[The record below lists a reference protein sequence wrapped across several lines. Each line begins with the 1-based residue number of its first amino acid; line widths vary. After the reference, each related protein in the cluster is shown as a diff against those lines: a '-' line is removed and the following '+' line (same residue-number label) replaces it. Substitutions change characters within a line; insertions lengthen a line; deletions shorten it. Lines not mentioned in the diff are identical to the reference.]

1 MQPTPEAVA
10 KRPLSQTP
18 GAIGKRILLLR
29 NDVAWTPHSRFAFR
43 LIEDAIKKSVPEIEY
58 KQMCSDNVFNPV
70 LDLIDAR
77 VWLMDDT
84 KAMPGE
90 DIGNGLVAGLT
101 RNSCLTVCN
110 ISRNILIEQL
120 RPLWLREDKNMCG
133 SIAKAL
139 NEATGTIERLKR
151 THPKKPGQPGPDKTL
166 KHRRQRRLL
175 YTARDVHQRSLDWIR
190 SQ

>member
-10 KRPLSQTP
+10 KKVLS
-18 GAIGKRILLLR
+18 LR
-29 NDVAWTPHSRFAFR
+29 NDVAWTPYSSLAFR
-43 LIEDAIKKSVPEIEY
+43 LLQDAIEKSVTRVKY
-58 KQMCSDNVFNPV
+58 KQMHSNNVFNPAI
-70 LDLIDAR
+70 DFIDAR

-101 RNSCLTVCN
+101 RNSCLTVCH

-133 SIAKAL
+133 SIDKAL